1 MAKGRLIT
9 FEGVE
14 GAGKSTQLQ
23 RLGDALNRA
32 GVDVVRTREPGGSP
46 AAEEIRKMLVSGET
60 QRWVP
65 KTELLLHIAARVEH
79 VASIVSPALLRGSW
93 VVCDRFHDSTVA
105 YQGHGHKLGTDM
117 IDQLHQLLFGAFQP
131 DLTLVFD
138 LPVNIGLER
147 TKRRG
152 GGEDRYERMEMEFH
166 ERLRHGFLEIA
177 DRHLDRCAV
186 IDAAKDEDEV
196 YQDVIACV
204 NATFS
209 LALD

>member
-1 MAKGRLIT
+1 MAKGRFIT
-9 FEGVE
+9 FEGAE

-117 IDQLHQLLFGAFQP
+117 IDQFHQLLFGAFQP

-152 GGEDRYERMEMEFH
+152 SGEDRYERMEMEFH